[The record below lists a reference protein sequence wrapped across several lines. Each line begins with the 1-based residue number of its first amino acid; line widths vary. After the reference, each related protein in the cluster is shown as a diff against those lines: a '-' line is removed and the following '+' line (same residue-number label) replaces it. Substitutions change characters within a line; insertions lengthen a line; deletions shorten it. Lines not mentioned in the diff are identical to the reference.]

1 MKNLPRHFRLSFKHH
16 FYLLILSLGLG
27 LSFGLAHG
35 QSTPKQEAN
44 TINIAQGKYAPLA
57 GVSLWYIDTQT
68 NPNQEVIVLLHP
80 NSGSSEL
87 WEPQIKAFSQAGYR
101 VIAFDRRGWGKS
113 RAALPQDNG
122 ALSIAEDLEHLMA
135 YLNIKKFNLLGIA
148 GGGFAA
154 LDYAS
159 DHQDSLIRLIVGG
172 STAQLSD
179 PSMLKLV
186 ERIEI
191 PGIRKT
197 PTYFREVGPSF
208 RAANEE
214 GTKAWI
220 EIEERSIQEGVK
232 SQKLHTPNTLEKI
245 ARIQTPTLVIAG
257 DADLLAPPALMHHW
271 ADLLPH
277 HQWANMPGIGHALS
291 WEAPDLF
298 NQLVLDFLK
307 K

>member
-1 MKNLPRHFRLSFKHH
+1 MKAHVFLFNQKLIRSLCCWVLSIAFTS
-16 FYLLILSLGLG
+16 ILN
-27 LSFGLAHG
+27 LAHG
-35 QSTPKQEAN
+35 QTQAN
-44 TINIAQGKYAPLA
+44 QSSNVSSSFAGQLA
-57 GVSLWYIDTQT
+57 SLPGVSLWYIDTQSRFD
-68 NPNQEVIVLLHP
+68 QEVIVLLHP

-87 WEPQIKAFSQAGYR
+87 WAPQIQAFTKAGYR

-113 RAALPQDNG
+113 RPNTPADNG
-122 ALSIAEDLEHLMA
+122 AMSISEDLEHLMS
-135 YLNIKKFNLLGIA
+135 YLNIKRFNLLGIA

-154 LDYAS
+154 LDFAA
-159 DHQDSLIRLIVGG
+159 DHPDSLIRLIVGG

-179 PSMLKLV
+179 PSMLQIV

-197 PTYFREVGPSF
+197 PTYFREVGPSY

-214 GTKAWI
+214 GTKAWV
-220 EIEERSIQEGVK
+220 EIEERSIQAGAK
-232 SQKLHTPNTLEKI
+232 SQKLRSPNTLAKI
-245 ARIQTPTLVIAG
+245 GKIQTPTLVIAG

-291 WEAPDLF
+291 WEAPELF

>member
-1 MKNLPRHFRLSFKHH
+1 MKNCQAFSHFKLKHT
-16 FYLLILSLGLG
+16 LLGLILSLGLG
-27 LSFGLAHG
+27 LALGLAHAETHLMPG
-35 QSTPKQEAN
+35 STSVNLME
-44 TINIAQGKYAPLA
+44 GKFAPLK

-68 NPNQEVIVLLHP
+68 KPDQEVIVLLHP

-87 WEPQIKAFSQAGYR
+87 WEPQIRAFSNAGFR
-101 VIAFDRRGWGKS
+101 VIAFDRRSWGKS
-113 RAALPQDNG
+113 RATTPADNG
-122 ALSIAEDLEHLMA
+122 ALSISEDLEHLMS

-154 LDYAS
+154 LDYAA
-159 DHQDSLIRLIVGG
+159 DHQENLNRLIVGG

-179 PSMLKLV
+179 PEMLHIV

-197 PTYFREVGPSF
+197 PTYFREVGPSY

-214 GTKAWI
+214 GTKAWV
-220 EIEERSIQEGVK
+220 EIEERSIQEGAK
-232 SQKLHTPNTLEKI
+232 SQKLHTPNTLTKV
-245 ARIQTPTLVIAG
+245 AKIQTPTLVIAG

-291 WEAPDLF
+291 WEAPELF

>member
-1 MKNLPRHFRLSFKHH
+1 MKNCRTFIHLNFNNH
-16 FYLLILSLGLG
+16 LLCLLLSLGMGLG
-27 LSFGLAHG
+27 WDTALGQTTAH
-35 QSTPKQEAN
+35 QEAN
-44 TINIAQGKYAPLA
+44 SSSYSQGKYAPLA

-68 NPNQEVIVLLHP
+68 QPNQEVIVLLHP

-87 WEPQIKAFSQAGYR
+87 WEPQIKAFSQAGFR

-113 RAALPQDNG
+113 KANTPADNG
-122 ALSIAEDLEHLMA
+122 AMSISEDLEHLMS

-154 LDYAS
+154 LDYAA
-159 DHQDSLIRLIVGG
+159 DHPDHLIRLIVGG

-179 PSMLKLV
+179 PAMLHIV

-197 PTYFREVGPSF
+197 PTYFREVGPSY

-214 GTKAWI
+214 GTKAWV

-232 SQKLHTPNTLEKI
+232 SQKLHTPNTLAKI
-245 ARIQTPTLVIAG
+245 SKIQTPTLVIAG

-271 ADLLPH
+271 ADLLAH
-277 HQWANMPGIGHALS
+277 HQWANMPGVGHALS
-291 WEAPDLF
+291 WEAPELF